1 MPTVHFKV
9 LLDGTGTI
17 NSFLEAAV
25 KAASHAVDS
34 GTASVF
40 WKTEAECG
48 WGNAVSDEDHIKAVI
63 NARPAKR
70 LKFQQSSSSLEV
82 TQAPSTPD
90 ALELRSALMTEA
102 ELAPTPPQ
110 LAFQKQPGDAL
121 SCPVLEQPILQK
133 LPLERVAFSMSRS
146 SSAESIQLQR

>member
-25 KAASHAVDS
+25 KAASRAVNN

-40 WKTEAECG
+40 WKMEAESG
-48 WGNAVSDEDHIKAVI
+48 WGNVVSDEDDIEAVI

-70 LKFQQSSSSLEV
+70 SKFQQSSSSLEV

-102 ELAPTPPQ
+102 ELAPPP
-110 LAFQKQPGDAL
+110 LTNVVTCIPEA
-121 SCPVLEQPILQK
+121 I
-133 LPLERVAFSMSRS
+133 R
-146 SSAESIQLQR
+146 

>member
-40 WKTEAECG
+40 WKMEAESG
-48 WGNAVSDEDHIKAVI
+48 WGNVVSDEDHIKAVI

-110 LAFQKQPGDAL
+110 LAFQKQPGDAFC
-121 SCPVLEQPILQK
+121 CPVLDKENGEHIYK
-133 LPLERVAFSMSRS
+133 DN
-146 SSAESIQLQR
+146 